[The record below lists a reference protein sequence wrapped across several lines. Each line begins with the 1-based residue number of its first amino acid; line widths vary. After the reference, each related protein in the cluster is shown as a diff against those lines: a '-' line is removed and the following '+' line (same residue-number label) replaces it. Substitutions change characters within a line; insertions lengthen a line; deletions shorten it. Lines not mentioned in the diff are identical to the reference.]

1 MASRWLG
8 TAVDADLVA
17 RARMV
22 RRARDAVLDG
32 RTPPGIVRDV
42 VLDSWHR
49 SMRAAVD
56 PARPAPRLVGEG
68 DAAARLASHRL
79 GEIAPIVRS
88 MLGGVARDARHIVV
102 ICDSRGMVLSAEG
115 HPEMLDAAAANR
127 VVPGALLGESAVGTN
142 AIGTALYLDHPLQI
156 FSAEHFNRRF
166 HGWTCAAAPV
176 HDPGTGALLGC
187 IDISGSF
194 RTAHPHS
201 VALVTAVARVAESHL
216 ALEAARRDAYL
227 RERYVALVMRDA
239 RRPSALV
246 TRRGRVVVSSPP
258 AWLVDAVEVPAEAS
272 AFTLPSGED
281 VAVEALENGEAFVLW
296 RTDPARPTPSRPRVR
311 ILALGRHRAV
321 LEQIGG
327 RVELSP
333 RHGEILTLLALHPD
347 GLGSEELAAEIHGT
361 DVKAVTIRAE
371 MSRLRRRLGCLLV
384 GAPYRLVADVDADF
398 LEVERLLRAGDVRAA
413 ARRHIG
419 PLLPRSTVPGIV
431 AARERL
437 ERGLRPAALVAP
449 PRRRS
454 PAANVAAD
462 GRLRLDETRRAL
474 AGLAPGAGP
483 GRHAGRTRG
492 SAAPPRA

>member
-1 MASRWLG
+1 VTSRWLG

-17 RARMV
+17 RARML
-22 RRARDAVLDG
+22 RRAQDAVLDG
-32 RTPPGIVRDV
+32 RSPPGIVRGV

-115 HPEMLDAAAANR
+115 HPEMLDAAGANR

-156 FSAEHFNRRF
+156 FSAEHFNRLF
-166 HGWTCAAAPV
+166 HGWTSAAAPV

-201 VALVTAVARVAESHL
+201 VALVTAVARVAEAHL
-216 ALEAARRDAYL
+216 ALGAARQDAYL
-227 RERYVALVMRDA
+227 RERYLALVMRDA

-258 AWLVDAVEVPAEAS
+258 AWLGDAVEVPAGAA

-296 RTDPARPTPSRPRVR
+296 RTDAARPTPTRPRVR

-333 RHGEILTLLALHPD
+333 RHSEILTLLALHPD

-361 DVKAVTIRAE
+361 HVKAVTIRAE

-384 GAPYRLVADVDADF
+384 GAPYRLVAEIDADF
-398 LEVERLLRAGDVRAA
+398 IEVERLLRAGDVRAA

-454 PAANVAAD
+454 PGANGAAD

>member
-1 MASRWLG
+1 MTSRWLG

-17 RARMV
+17 RARML
-22 RRARDAVLDG
+22 RRAQDAVLD
-32 RTPPGIVRDV
+32 RRSPPGIVRGV

-115 HPEMLDAAAANR
+115 HPEMLDAAGANR

-156 FSAEHFNRRF
+156 FSAEHFNRLF

-201 VALVTAVARVAESHL
+201 VALVTAVARVAEAHL
-216 ALEAARRDAYL
+216 ALGAARQDAYL
-227 RERYVALVMRDA
+227 RERYLALVMRDA

-258 AWLVDAVEVPAEAS
+258 AWLGDAVEVPAGAA

-296 RTDPARPTPSRPRVR
+296 RTDAARPTPTRPRVR

-333 RHGEILTLLALHPD
+333 RHSEILTLLALHPD

-361 DVKAVTIRAE
+361 HVKAVTIRAE

-384 GAPYRLVADVDADF
+384 GAPYRLVAEIDADF
-398 LEVERLLRAGDVRAA
+398 IEVERFLRAGDVRAA

-454 PAANVAAD
+454 PGANGAAD

>member
-1 MASRWLG
+1 MASRWLS
-8 TAVDADLVA
+8 ASVDADPIE
-17 RARMV
+17 RARML
-22 RRARDAVLDG
+22 RRAREAVFNG
-32 RTPPGIVRDV
+32 RGRPPIVRDI
-42 VLDSWHR
+42 VLDSWLR
-49 SMRAAVD
+49 SARAGVD
-56 PARPAPRLVGEG
+56 PARPAPRVVTEGE
-68 DAAARLASHRL
+68 AAARLSAHPL
-79 GEIAPIVRS
+79 GGIVPIVRS
-88 MLGGVARDARHIVV
+88 MLGSVAHDARHIAA
-102 ICDSRGMVLSAEG
+102 ISDARGMLLSAEG
-115 HPEMLDAAAANR
+115 HPEMLDAAAGICFR
-127 VVPGALLGESAVGTN
+127 PGALLSETAVGTN
-142 AIGTALYLDHPLQI
+142 AVGTTLYLDHPLQI

-201 VALVTAVARVAESHL
+201 VALVTAVARVAASHL
-216 ALEAARRDAYL
+216 ALGAARRDAYL
-227 RERYVALVMRDA
+227 RERYLALVMRDS

-258 AWLVDAVEVPAEAS
+258 AWLGDAVEVPAGAS

-327 RVELSP
+327 RVDLSP

-347 GLGSEELAAEIHGT
+347 GLRSEELAAEIHGS

-398 LEVERLLRAGDVRAA
+398 LEVDRLLRAGDARAA
-413 ARRHIG
+413 ARCYTG
-419 PLLPRSTVPGIV
+419 PLLPRSAVPGIV

-454 PAANVAAD
+454 PAANGAAD

>member
-1 MASRWLG
+1 MTSRWLG

-17 RARMV
+17 RARML

-32 RTPPGIVRDV
+32 RSPPGIVRGV

-115 HPEMLDAAAANR
+115 HPEMLDAAGANR

-156 FSAEHFNRRF
+156 FSAEHFNRLF

-201 VALVTAVARVAESHL
+201 VALVTAVARVAEAHL
-216 ALEAARRDAYL
+216 ALGAARQDAYL
-227 RERYVALVMRDA
+227 RERYLALVMRDA

-258 AWLVDAVEVPAEAS
+258 AWLGDAVEVPAGAA

-296 RTDPARPTPSRPRVR
+296 RTDAARPTPTRPRVR

-333 RHGEILTLLALHPD
+333 RHSEILTLLALHPD

-361 DVKAVTIRAE
+361 HVKAVTIRAE

-384 GAPYRLVADVDADF
+384 GAPYRLVAEIDADF
-398 LEVERLLRAGDVRAA
+398 IEVERFLRAGDVRAA

-454 PAANVAAD
+454 PGANGAAD

>member
-1 MASRWLG
+1 VASHWLG
-8 TAVDADLVA
+8 TAVDTDLVA
-17 RARMV
+17 RARTL

-32 RTPPGIVRDV
+32 RAPPAGVRDV
-42 VLDSWHR
+42 VLESWRR

-56 PARPAPRLVGEG
+56 PTRPAPRLIGER

-79 GEIAPIVRS
+79 GEIAPIVRA
-88 MLGGVARDARHIVV
+88 MLGGVAQDARHIVV
-102 ICDSRGMVLSAEG
+102 ICDARGMVLSAEG
-115 HPEMLDAAAANR
+115 HREMLDAAAANR

-142 AIGTALYLDHPLQI
+142 AIGTALHLDHPLQI
-156 FSAEHFNRRF
+156 FSAEHFNRLF

-176 HDPGTGALLGC
+176 HDPETGALLGC
-187 IDISGSF
+187 VDVSGNF

-201 VALVTAVARVAESHL
+201 VALVTAVARVAEGHL

-227 RERYVALVMRDA
+227 RERYLALVMRDTG
-239 RRPSALV
+239 RPSALV
-246 TRRGRVVVSSPP
+246 TRRGRVVVASPP
-258 AWLVDAVEVPAEAS
+258 AWLGGAVEVPAGAA

-281 VAVEALENGEAFVLW
+281 VVVEALENGEAFVLW
-296 RTDPARPTPSRPRVR
+296 RAGPSRPAPSRPRVR
-311 ILALGRHRAV
+311 ILALGRRRAV

-333 RHGEILTLLALHPD
+333 RHSEILTLLALHPD
-347 GLGSEELAAEIHGT
+347 GLGAEELAAAIHGT

-398 LEVERLLRAGDVRAA
+398 LEVERLLRSGDARAA
-413 ARRHIG
+413 ARRYTG

-431 AARERL
+431 AARARL
-437 ERGLRPAALVAP
+437 EREVRPDALGAP
-449 PRRRS
+449 RRRRS
-454 PAANVAAD
+454 PGPNGAGD

-474 AGLAPGAGP
+474 AGLAP
-483 GRHAGRTRG
+483 T
-492 SAAPPRA
+492 AAPRRRKRSYAR